1 MRLKIDKRAV
11 FSMRYPQG
19 TILRL
24 TAPLAD
30 SCTPKKRGD
39 LFQVDFIDDAL
50 QIHGNWLNGG
60 SMALIIGEDE
70 FEIVAGDQTAE

>member
-39 LFQVDFIDDAL
+39 LF
-50 QIHGNWLNGG
+50 
-60 SMALIIGEDE
+60 
-70 FEIVAGDQTAE
+70 